1 MSASTGMRQ
10 VQDFL
15 TLPVI
20 DKKNIFERIQ
30 ASIANQTRTTNALE
44 RVVRGIADDWTD
56 VKLLMEKL
64 VAKSLYNGD

>member
-1 MSASTGMRQ
+1 M
-10 VQDFL
+10 
-15 TLPVI
+15 I

-64 VAKSLYNGD
+64 VAQSLYNGD